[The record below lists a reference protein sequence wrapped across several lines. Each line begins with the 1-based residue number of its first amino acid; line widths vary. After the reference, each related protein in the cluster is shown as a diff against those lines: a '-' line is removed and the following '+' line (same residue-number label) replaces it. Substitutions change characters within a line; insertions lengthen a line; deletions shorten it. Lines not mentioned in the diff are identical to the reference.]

1 MKKKN
6 SDISFG
12 VIGLGRFGS
21 ALVKTLT
28 EAGKEVIAIDKD
40 EQRVKAVRKYTDFAF
55 VVDNLNQETLEETG
69 IQNCGTVTI
78 CIGEALDVSILTTML
93 VIRMGIPNVISKA
106 NSQEHG
112 EVLKQLGAMVVY
124 PESDMAVRIGKR
136 LISDSLIDYISLDD
150 NVEVR
155 RIAVGGA
162 MVGHSILELNIRNA
176 YGINVIAVERDHQT
190 DVEFPPQYV
199 FREGDIVAVIGKEDK
214 IDHFEREMQNNG

>member
-21 ALVKTLT
+21 ALVKTLA

-136 LISDSLIDYISLDD
+136 LISGSLIDYISLDD

-176 YGINVIAVERDHQT
+176 YGINVIAVERDHKP

>member
-21 ALVKTLT
+21 ALVKTLA

-55 VVDNLNQETLEETG
+55 VVDNLNKETLEETG

-136 LISDSLIDYISLDD
+136 LISGSLIDYISLDD

-214 IDHFEREMQNNG
+214 IDHFAREMQNNG

>member
-12 VIGLGRFGS
+12 VIGLGRIGS
-21 ALVKTLT
+21 ALVKTLA

-55 VVDNLNQETLEETG
+55 VVDNLNKETLEETG

-136 LISDSLIDYISLDD
+136 LISGSLIDYISLDD

-214 IDHFEREMQNNG
+214 IDNFEREMQNNG

>member
-1 MKKKN
+1 M
-6 SDISFG
+6 
-12 VIGLGRFGS
+12 
-21 ALVKTLT
+21 
-28 EAGKEVIAIDKD
+28 
-40 EQRVKAVRKYTDFAF
+40 
-55 VVDNLNQETLEETG
+55 
-69 IQNCGTVTI
+69 
-78 CIGEALDVSILTTML
+78 
-93 VIRMGIPNVISKA
+93 
-106 NSQEHG
+106 
-112 EVLKQLGAMVVY
+112 LKQLGAMVVY

-136 LISDSLIDYISLDD
+136 LISGSLIDYISLDD